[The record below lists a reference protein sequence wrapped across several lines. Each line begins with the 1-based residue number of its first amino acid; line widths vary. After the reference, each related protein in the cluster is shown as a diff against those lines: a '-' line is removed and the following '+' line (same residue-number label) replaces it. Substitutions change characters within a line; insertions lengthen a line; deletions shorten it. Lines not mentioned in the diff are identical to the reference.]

1 MEEPE
6 LEPWAER
13 IAPECFAGLVVCTL
27 VPALARAGPRTA
39 GPDVLPP
46 LTAALSV
53 VVFDALVLIPLLV

>member
-6 LEPWAER
+6 LEPSAER
-13 IAPECFAGLVVCTL
+13 IAPEFPAGLVVCTP
-27 VPALARAGPRTA
+27 VPALARADPRTA
-39 GPDVLPP
+39 GPAVPPP